1 MVPDGAMQCMR
12 RQYRKLVRRLRD
24 CRHALLHVRLG
35 VQARITAVLG
45 VRIREA
51 VQDVRM
57 ICTSSETTQPGGLYE
72 RATIVVSAH
81 VSMLH
86 VSCLDMG
93 GSVLA
98 IIEGRVLIK

>member
-1 MVPDGAMQCMR
+1 MR
-12 RQYRKLVRRLRD
+12 IFGRCAFQT
-24 CRHALLHVRLG
+24 ALLHR
-35 VQARITAVLG
+35 
-45 VRIREA
+45 
-51 VQDVRM
+51 
-57 ICTSSETTQPGGLYE
+57 TSSETTQPGGLYE

-98 IIEGRVLIK
+98 IFEGRVLDLVC